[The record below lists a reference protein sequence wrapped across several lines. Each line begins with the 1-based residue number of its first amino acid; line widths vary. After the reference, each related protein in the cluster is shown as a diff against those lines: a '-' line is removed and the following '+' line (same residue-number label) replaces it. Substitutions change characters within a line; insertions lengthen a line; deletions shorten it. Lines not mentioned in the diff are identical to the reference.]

1 MKSKGLSFIWCA
13 LVLLFSTPA
22 IAQDRITATLLPTQV
37 NGEWTLELNLEN
49 PNESRYTALQLD
61 IKLPVGFSI
70 ADNTAT
76 TSTRLPDHSL
86 VVSNT
91 TGNTYRVAAYS
102 LTNTAI
108 VGNSGCIAS
117 MTLRAHESAEEGAYY
132 ASLNNIIV
140 STRAGE
146 EVDFNDYSFSWT
158 YEKISS
164 FYTITYWV
172 DGEVFATQNYQEGA
186 SISLSDTPEKVGH
199 TFVGWKDLPESM
211 PGEDI
216 NVEALFTVNSYL
228 LTFIVDGAVVKQESV
243 AYGTAITAPEV
254 EDKEGHTFSGWSAYP
269 ETMPATDVEVT
280 ATYTVNSYLLTFI
293 VDGAVVKQESVAY
306 GTAITAP
313 EVEDK
318 EGYTFSGWSAYPETM
333 PATDVEVTATYTV
346 NSYLLT
352 FIVDGA
358 VVKQETVAYGT
369 AITAPEVE
377 DKEGY
382 TFSGWS
388 AYPETMPATD
398 VEVTATY
405 TVNSYLLTFII
416 DGVVVKQESVAY
428 GTAIT
433 APEVEDK
440 EGHTFS
446 GWSAYPETM
455 PATDVEVTATYTIN
469 TYKITYILDG
479 EVYAEDSVAYG
490 TVIIPVQIEE
500 DETFTFSG
508 WSNLP
513 EVMPAHDIVVTG
525 TTTLTAITALHATE
539 TRIDVY
545 TLSGKLVARKVSP
558 AWIKTGLTKGV
569 YIINGKKVMIQ

>member
-61 IKLPVGFSI
+61 INLPVGFSI

-172 DGEVFATQNYQEGA
+172 DGEVFATQSYQEGA

-211 PGEDI
+211 PGENI

-243 AYGTAITAPEV
+243 AYGTAITAPEA

-280 ATYTVNSYLLTFI
+280 ATYTVNSYVLTFI
-293 VDGAVVKQESVAY
+293 V
-306 GTAITAP
+306 
-313 EVEDK
+313 
-318 EGYTFSGWSAYPETM
+318 
-333 PATDVEVTATYTV
+333 
-346 NSYLLT
+346 
-352 FIVDGA
+352 
-358 VVKQETVAYGT
+358 
-369 AITAPEVE
+369 
-377 DKEGY
+377 
-382 TFSGWS
+382 
-388 AYPETMPATD
+388 
-398 VEVTATY
+398 
-405 TVNSYLLTFII
+405 

-433 APEVEDK
+433 TPEAEDK

-455 PATDVEVTATYTIN
+455 PATDVEVTATYTVN

-490 TVIIPVQIEE
+490 AVIIPVQIEE

-513 EVMPAHDIVVTG
+513 EVMPAHDVIVTG
-525 TTTLTAITALHATE
+525 TTTLTALTALHATE

-545 TLSGKLVARKVSP
+545 TLNGKLVARKVSP

>member
-13 LVLLFSTPA
+13 LALLFSTPA

-61 IKLPVGFSI
+61 INLPVGFSI

-102 LTNTAI
+102 LTNTAFE
-108 VGNSGCIAS
+108 GNSGCIAS

-216 NVEALFTVNSYL
+216 NVEALFTVNSYV
-228 LTFIVDGAVVKQESV
+228 LTFIV
-243 AYGTAITAPEV
+243 
-254 EDKEGHTFSGWSAYP
+254 
-269 ETMPATDVEVT
+269 
-280 ATYTVNSYLLTFI
+280 
-293 VDGAVVKQESVAY
+293 
-306 GTAITAP
+306 
-313 EVEDK
+313 
-318 EGYTFSGWSAYPETM
+318 
-333 PATDVEVTATYTV
+333 
-346 NSYLLT
+346 
-352 FIVDGA
+352 
-358 VVKQETVAYGT
+358 
-369 AITAPEVE
+369 
-377 DKEGY
+377 
-382 TFSGWS
+382 
-388 AYPETMPATD
+388 
-398 VEVTATY
+398 
-405 TVNSYLLTFII
+405 

-455 PATDVEVTATYTIN
+455 PATDVEVTATYTVN

-490 TVIIPVQIEE
+490 AVITPVQIEE

-525 TTTLTAITALHATE
+525 TTTLTALSALHATE